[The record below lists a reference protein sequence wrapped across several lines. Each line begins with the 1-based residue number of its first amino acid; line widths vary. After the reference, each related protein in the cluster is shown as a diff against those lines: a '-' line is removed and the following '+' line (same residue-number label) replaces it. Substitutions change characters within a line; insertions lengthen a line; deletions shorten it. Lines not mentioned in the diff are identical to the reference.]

1 MEEDQEKRAF
11 VTERGIYCFKV
22 MPFGLKNA
30 GATYQRLM
38 NKMFKD
44 LIENIMVV
52 YIDDMCVKSK
62 QKESYIKHLT
72 RVFTILHK
80 FRMKLNPAKYVS
92 KVSSRQ
98 FLGHVASKRGIEPHP
113 T

>member
-22 MPFGLKNA
+22 MPFRLKNA
-30 GATYQRLM
+30 GAPYQRQM

-44 LIENIMVV
+44 LIGDIMEV

-62 QKESYIKHLT
+62 RKES
-72 RVFTILHK
+72 
-80 FRMKLNPAKYVS
+80 
-92 KVSSRQ
+92 
-98 FLGHVASKRGIEPHP
+98 PH
-113 T
+113 